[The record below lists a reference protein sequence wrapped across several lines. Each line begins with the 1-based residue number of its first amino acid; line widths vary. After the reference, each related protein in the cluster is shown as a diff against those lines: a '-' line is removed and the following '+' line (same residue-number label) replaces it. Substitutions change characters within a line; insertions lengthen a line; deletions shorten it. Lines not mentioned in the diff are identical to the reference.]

1 MENLDAGRMIF
12 TTHLGF
18 RQHHAIITEC
28 WNARMKVISVELFV
42 KKFLR
47 FLEEWNAKTSGVK
60 EVLAFANE
68 GVSGGAA
75 KR

>member
-1 MENLDAGRMIF
+1 
-12 TTHLGF
+12 
-18 RQHHAIITEC
+18 
-28 WNARMKVISVELFV
+28 MKVISVELFV

-75 KR
+75 KTLAIILWWHKMFRTLI